1 VRTTTRGL
9 VALACVALG
18 CGFAGGC
25 IRMKPGEGQVATA
38 PVTTPTLAAAA
49 PAPTVAPPRAPAPS
63 VRGDRQINHVLSRLT
78 YGARPGDPERV
89 RAIGVS
95 AWIDRQLR
103 PRTIDDAATERALAE
118 LTTLQMPITALL
130 REYPRP
136 DAKLRAQLASGEMS
150 RQEMMERYPV
160 EKRPVRIADELR
172 AAKVVRAMT
181 SERQLEEVMVEFW
194 FNHFNVFA
202 GKGDVRWYVS
212 AYEREAIRP
221 YALAK
226 FPDLVRATAY
236 HPAMLFYLDNWLSA
250 RPDFRVPAGPNRGRR
265 GGLNENYA
273 RELMELH
280 TLGVDG
286 GYTQKDVTEVARAFT
301 GWTIDRPQTDGHF
314 VFRPI
319 MHDTGEKIVLGQRI
333 PAGGGREDGE
343 RVIEILTRHPA
354 TARFIA
360 TKLVR
365 RFVSDTPPPA
375 LVARVAG
382 SYLSTG
388 GDIPAMLRAIFE
400 SPEFWSEDAY
410 RAKIKKPFEFVASAV
425 RALGGTTDAQGAMAL
440 ARASAEI
447 GEPLYQAQ
455 PPTGYADRADV
466 WVNAGALL
474 ARMNFALGLV
484 SGRYPRVS
492 VELAPLVAGAD
503 PRSPAAVL
511 DRLLGVIVADQAAP
525 ETRAVLMAQLTDP
538 QITRLSPD
546 DRGPANTDVAK
557 LAALV
562 IGSPDFQRR

>member
-1 VRTTTRGL
+1 MNATMKLL
-9 VALACVALG
+9 VGAALG
-18 CGFAGGC
+18 LGLLGGC
-25 IRMKPGEGQVATA
+25 TSAKSGDSHVAAPVAQGAPAVPAAVPARPIATATA
-38 PVTTPTLAAAA
+38 P
-49 PAPTVAPPRAPAPS
+49 S
-63 VRGDRQINHVLSRLT
+63 ISGERQIIHALSRLT
-78 YGARPGDPERV
+78 YGARPGDVERV
-89 RAIGVS
+89 RAMGVS

-103 PRTIDDAATERALAE
+103 PRTIDDSATDRALVE
-118 LTTLQMPITALL
+118 LTTLRMPISEAL
-130 REYPRP
+130 REFPRP
-136 DAKLRAQLASGEMS
+136 DPKLRAKIANGEMS
-150 RQEMMERYPV
+150 RQEMQALYPMD
-160 EKRPVRIADELR
+160 KRPARIATELQ
-172 AAKVVRAMT
+172 AAKVVRAVT
-181 SERQLEEVMVEFW
+181 SERQLEELMVDFW

-221 YALAK
+221 FAMGK

-250 RPDFRVPAGPNRGRR
+250 RPDFVVPAGPNRGRK

-301 GWTIDRPQTDGHF
+301 GWTIERPQTDGHF
-314 VFRPI
+314 IFRPG
-319 MHDTGEKIVLGQRI
+319 MHDGGEKIVLGQRV
-333 PAGGGREDGE
+333 PAGGGRDDGE
-343 RVIEILTRHPA
+343 RVIQILTRHPA
-354 TARFIA
+354 TARFVA

-375 LVARVAG
+375 LVSRVAG
-382 SYLSTG
+382 TYTSTG
-388 GDIPAMLRAIFE
+388 GDISAMLRTIFE
-400 SPEFWSEDAY
+400 SPEFFSEDAY

-425 RALGGTTDAQGAMAL
+425 RALGGNTDATGGMAL

-455 PPTGYADRADV
+455 PPTGYADRGAV

-474 ARMNFALGLV
+474 ARMNFALGLA
-484 SGRYPRVS
+484 SGRYPHVS
-492 VELAPLVAGAD
+492 VALPALVAGAD
-503 PRSPAAVL
+503 PSSPSAVL
-511 DRLLGVIVADQAAP
+511 DRLLASIVADQPGP
-525 ETRAVLMAQLTDP
+525 ETRAVLTAQLSEP

-562 IGSPDFQRR
+562 IGSPEFQRR

>member
-1 VRTTTRGL
+1 MRPL
-9 VALACVALG
+9 VQRWAAGALLCAALG
-18 CGFAGGC
+18 LGALDGCVPLEAGGG
-25 IRMKPGEGQVATA
+25 RVAAQPAAQPAVPA
-38 PVTTPTLAAAA
+38 P
-49 PAPTVAPPRAPAPS
+49 PAPTPS
-63 VRGDRQINHVLSRLT
+63 ISGDRQIFHALSRLT
-78 YGARPGDPERV
+78 YGPRPGDVERV
-89 RAIGVS
+89 RAMGVS
-95 AWIDRQLR
+95 TWIDRQLR
-103 PRTIDDAATERALAE
+103 PRTIDDSATERALGE
-118 LTTLQMPITALL
+118 LTTLRKPISELL
-130 REYPRP
+130 REFPRP
-136 DAKLRAQLASGEMS
+136 DPKLRAQVASGEMS
-150 RQEMMERYPV
+150 RQEMLERYPV
-160 EKRPVRIADELR
+160 EKRPARITVELQ
-172 AAKVVRAMT
+172 AAKVVRAVT
-181 SERQLEEVMVEFW
+181 SERQLEEVMVDFW

-221 YALAK
+221 YALGR
-226 FPDLVRATAY
+226 FPDLVRATAH

-250 RPDFRVPAGPNRGRR
+250 RPDFRVPAGPNRGRKA
-265 GGLNENYA
+265 GLNENYA

-286 GYTQKDVTEVARAFT
+286 GYTQTDVTEVARAFT

-314 VFRPI
+314 IFRPA
-319 MHDTGEKIVLGQRI
+319 MHDPGEKVVLGQRI
-333 PAGGGREDGE
+333 PAGGGRDDGE

-354 TARFIA
+354 TARFVA

-382 SYLSTG
+382 AYMSTG
-388 GDIPAMLRAIFE
+388 GDIPAMLRTIFE
-400 SPEFWSEDAY
+400 SPEFFSEDAY

-425 RALGGTTDAQGAMAL
+425 RALGGSIDAQGGITL

-455 PPTGYADRADV
+455 PPTGYADRGEA

-474 ARMNFALGLV
+474 ARMNFALGLA
-484 SGRYPRVS
+484 SGRYPSVS
-492 VELAPLVAGAD
+492 VELPALVAGAD
-503 PRSPAAVL
+503 PSAPAAML
-511 DRLLGVIVADQAAP
+511 DRLLASIVTGQAGP
-525 ETRAVLMAQLTDP
+525 QTRAVLTAQLSEP

-562 IGSPDFQRR
+562 IGSPEFQRR

>member
-1 VRTTTRGL
+1 MSRTARDWAARTL
-9 VALACVALG
+9 VYAALG
-18 CGFAGGC
+18 LGLLDGWSASTGRAAGGE
-25 IRMKPGEGQVATA
+25 RP
-38 PVTTPTLAAAA
+38 AAAA
-49 PAPTVAPPRAPAPS
+49 PSPPPVAAPGAAVD
-63 VRGDRQINHVLSRLT
+63 GDRRIVHTLSRLS
-78 YGARPGDPERV
+78 YGPRPGDLERV
-89 RAIGVS
+89 RAMGVS

-103 PRTIDDAATERALAE
+103 PRTIDDSVTERALAE
-118 LTTLQMPITALL
+118 LPTLRMPIHELL
-130 REYPRP
+130 REFPRP
-136 DAKLRAQLASGEMS
+136 DPKMRAQIASGEMS
-150 RQEMMERYPV
+150 RQEMLERYPM
-160 EKRPVRIADELR
+160 ERRPVRIALELQ
-172 AAKVVRAMT
+172 AAKVVRAVT
-181 SERQLEEVMVEFW
+181 SERQLEEVMVDFW

-221 YALAK
+221 YAMGR
-226 FPDLVRATAY
+226 FPDLVRATAH

-250 RPDFRVPAGPNRGRR
+250 RPDFTVPSGPNRGRKA
-265 GGLNENYA
+265 GLNENYA

-301 GWTIDRPQTDGHF
+301 GWTIDRPQTDGRF
-314 VFRPI
+314 VFRPR
-319 MHDTGEKIVLGQRI
+319 MHDTGKKLVLGHQI
-333 PAGGGREDGE
+333 PAGGGRDDGE
-343 RVIEILTRHPA
+343 RVMEILVRHPA
-354 TARFIA
+354 TARFVA

-375 LVARVAG
+375 LVTRVAG
-382 SYLSTG
+382 TYTSTA
-388 GDIPAMLRAIFE
+388 GDIPSMLRTIFE
-400 SPEFWSEDAY
+400 SPEFSSEEAY

-425 RALGGTTDAQGAMAL
+425 RALGGHTDAQGAMAL

-455 PPTGYADRADV
+455 PPTGYADRGEA

-474 ARMNFALGLV
+474 ARMNFALGLA
-484 SGRYPRVS
+484 SGRYPHVS
-492 VELAPLVAGAD
+492 VELAPLVSGAD

-511 DRLLGVIVADQAAP
+511 DRLLATIVADQAGAQ
-525 ETRAVLMAQLTDP
+525 TRAVLTAQLTEP

-562 IGSPDFQRR
+562 IGSPEFQRR

>member
-1 VRTTTRGL
+1 MKPL
-9 VALACVALG
+9 VCAALG
-18 CGFAGGC
+18 LCLLGGC
-25 IRMKPGEGQVATA
+25 TSAKAGDPHVGEPVAQAA
-38 PVTTPTLAAAA
+38 PAVSAAA
-49 PAPTVAPPRAPAPS
+49 PARPVATATAPS
-63 VRGDRQINHVLSRLT
+63 VSGERQIIHALSRLT
-78 YGARPGDPERV
+78 YGARPGDVERV
-89 RAIGVS
+89 RAVGVS

-103 PRTIDDAATERALAE
+103 PRTVDDSATDRALVE
-118 LTTLQMPITALL
+118 LTTLRMPISEAL
-130 REYPRP
+130 REFPRP
-136 DAKLRAQLASGEMS
+136 DPKLRAKIANGEMS
-150 RQEMMERYPV
+150 RQEMQALYPMD
-160 EKRPVRIADELR
+160 KRPARIATELQ
-172 AAKVVRAMT
+172 AAKVVRAVT
-181 SERQLEEVMVEFW
+181 SERQLEELMVDFW

-221 YALAK
+221 FAMGK

-250 RPDFRVPAGPNRGRR
+250 RPDFVVPVGPNRGRK

-301 GWTIDRPQTDGHF
+301 GWTIDRPQTNGHF
-314 VFRPI
+314 IFRPG
-319 MHDTGEKIVLGQRI
+319 MHDGGEKIVLGQRI
-333 PAGGGREDGE
+333 PAGGGRDDGE

-382 SYLSTG
+382 TYTSTG
-388 GDIPAMLRAIFE
+388 GDISAMLRTIFE
-400 SPEFWSEDAY
+400 SPEFFSEDAY

-425 RALGGTTDAQGAMAL
+425 RALGGTTDATGGMAL

-455 PPTGYADRADV
+455 PPTGYADRGAV

-474 ARMNFALGLV
+474 ARMNFALGLA
-484 SGRYPRVS
+484 SGRYPHVN
-492 VELAPLVAGAD
+492 VALPALVAGAD
-503 PRSPAAVL
+503 PSSPAAVL
-511 DRLLGVIVADQAAP
+511 DRLLASIVADQPGP
-525 ETRAVLMAQLTDP
+525 ETRAVLTAQLSEP

-562 IGSPDFQRR
+562 IGSPEFQRR

>member
-172 AAKVVRAMT
+172 AAKAVRAVT

-388 GDIPAMLRAIFE
+388 GDIPAMLRTIFE

-546 DRGPANTDVAK
+546 DRGAANTDVAK

>member
-1 VRTTTRGL
+1 VSPL
-9 VALACVALG
+9 VQRWAARALVCAALG
-18 CGFAGGC
+18 LGALGGCVPLEAGGG
-25 IRMKPGEGQVATA
+25 RVAA
-38 PVTTPTLAAAA
+38 Q
-49 PAPTVAPPRAPAPS
+49 PAVPATQAPAPS
-63 VRGDRQINHVLSRLT
+63 ISADRQIIHALSRLT
-78 YGARPGDPERV
+78 YGPRPGDVQRV
-89 RAIGVS
+89 RAMGVS

-103 PRTIDDAATERALAE
+103 PGTIDDSATERALGE
-118 LTTLQMPITALL
+118 LTTLRKPISELL
-130 REYPRP
+130 REFPRP
-136 DAKLRAQLASGEMS
+136 DPKLRAQIASGEMS
-150 RQEMMERYPV
+150 RQEMLERYPV
-160 EKRPVRIADELR
+160 EKRPARITVELQ
-172 AAKVVRAMT
+172 AAKVVRAVT
-181 SERQLEEVMVEFW
+181 SERQLEEVMVDFW

-221 YALAK
+221 YALGR
-226 FPDLVRATAY
+226 FPDLVRATAH

-250 RPDFRVPAGPNRGRR
+250 RPDFRVPAGPNRGRKA
-265 GGLNENYA
+265 GLNENYA

-286 GYTQKDVTEVARAFT
+286 GYTQTDVTEVARAFT

-314 VFRPI
+314 IFRPA
-319 MHDTGEKIVLGQRI
+319 MHDPGEKVVLGQRI
-333 PAGGGREDGE
+333 AAGGGRDDGE

-354 TARFIA
+354 TARFVA

-382 SYLSTG
+382 TYMSTG
-388 GDIPAMLRAIFE
+388 GDIPAMLRTIFE
-400 SPEFWSEDAY
+400 SPEFFSEDAY

-425 RALGGTTDAQGAMAL
+425 RALGGSTDAQGGIAL

-455 PPTGYADRADV
+455 PPTGYADRGEA

-474 ARMNFALGLV
+474 ARMNFALGLA
-484 SGRYPRVS
+484 SGRYPGVS
-492 VELAPLVAGAD
+492 VELPALVAGAD
-503 PRSPAAVL
+503 PSAPATML
-511 DRLLGVIVADQAAP
+511 DRLLASIVTGQAGP
-525 ETRAVLMAQLTDP
+525 QTRAVLTAQLSEP

-562 IGSPDFQRR
+562 IGSPEFQRR